1 MRAGGSFENDDR
13 CLNVFNFSAYT
24 ELRTEEELAGGV
36 FTWEEKSLLAVLH

>member
-1 MRAGGSFENDDR
+1 MRAVLFSNDDR
-13 CLNVFNFSAYT
+13 CLNVFYFSAYT